1 MKYAKTLKM
10 ASSETAV
17 LKSRPQRWSS
27 PREIGEV
34 FTNALLQLAPSATLV
49 S

>member
-10 ASSETAV
+10 ASSETTV

-27 PREIGEV
+27 PREIKV